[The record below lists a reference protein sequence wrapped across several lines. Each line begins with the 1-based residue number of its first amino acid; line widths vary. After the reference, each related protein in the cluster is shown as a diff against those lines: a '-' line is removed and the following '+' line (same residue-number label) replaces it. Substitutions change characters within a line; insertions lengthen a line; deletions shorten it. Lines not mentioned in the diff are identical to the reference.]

1 MNVAFL
7 CLGGNM
13 GDRLA
18 NLNRAKELISEERLT
33 IVAESYI
40 YETSAWG
47 SESSPDYYN
56 QCIKITTG
64 SDAQSLMKLL
74 LDIEQ
79 RLGRIRTENRNESRT
94 VDIDILLFN
103 NEVINTPSLIVPH
116 PRMHLRQF
124 VLKPLNE
131 IAGDIIHP
139 VQKKNIR
146 QLCMDCPDQLTVKKL
161 GSDVYMH

>member
-18 NLNRAKELISEERLT
+18 NLSRTKELISEERL
-33 IVAESYI
+33 IILDQSNI
-40 YETSAWG
+40 YETGAWG
-47 SESSPDYYN
+47 AENSPDYFN
-56 QCIKITTG
+56 QCIKISTEL
-64 SDAQSLMKLL
+64 DAQSLMKLL

-79 RLGRIRTENRNESRT
+79 RSGRVRTENKNESRT

-103 NEVINTPSLIVPH
+103 NEVIDSSLLIVPH

-131 IAGDIIHP
+131 IAENIIHP
-139 VQKKNIR
+139 VLNKSVNC
-146 QLCMDCPDQLTVKKL
+146 LLMECTDQLTVKKIEAN
-161 GSDVYMH
+161 VHMH

>member
-18 NLNRAKELISEERLT
+18 NLSRAKELISEEWLT

-47 SESSPDYYN
+47 SENSPDYYN
-56 QCIKITTG
+56 QCIKITTA

-103 NEVINTPSLIVPH
+103 NEVINTPFLIVPH

-139 VQKKNIR
+139 VLKKNIR
-146 QLCMDCPDQLTVKKL
+146 QLVMDCPDQLTVKKL